1 MKKIICI
8 IILTI
13 FFGYNRSSIAQ
24 VTQLTIGVDG
34 FTCSLCA
41 KGVEA
46 QFKSLDFVKSVK
58 TDLKNTLFILTLK
71 SNQPINVSQI
81 RDAVDDGGFSVR
93 DIKIEAKGTIKGD
106 QSSGYIFLSPNSP
119 EILLKDMNGDM
130 SDGDKVQLKGKINSN
145 SNSISV
151 TSIKKI

>member
-1 MKKIICI
+1 MKKTILIIL
-8 IILTI
+8 LTI
-13 FFGYNRSSIAQ
+13 FSGFNRSSTAQ
-24 VTQLTIGVDG
+24 VTQITIGVDG

-58 TDLKNTLFILTLK
+58 TDLKNTLFILSLK
-71 SNQPINVSQI
+71 SNLPINVSQI

-106 QSSGYIFLSPNSP
+106 QNSGFIFVSPNSP
-119 EILLKDMNGDM
+119 EIQLKDFNNDM
-130 SDGDKVQLKGKINSN
+130 SDGDKVLLKGRINAN

>member
-1 MKKIICI
+1 MKKTIL
-8 IILTI
+8 IILITI
-13 FFGYNRSSIAQ
+13 FLGFNRSSTAQ

-46 QFKSLDFVKSVK
+46 QFKGLDFVKSVK
-58 TDLKNTLFILTLK
+58 TDLKNTLFILSLK

-93 DIKIEAKGTIKGD
+93 DIKIEAKGTIRGN
-106 QSSGYIFLSPNSP
+106 QNSGYLFITPNSP
-119 EILLKDMNGDM
+119 EIQLKDLKEDL
-130 SDGDKVQLKGKINSN
+130 SDGDKVHIKGKINSN
-145 SNSISV
+145 SNTLSV

>member
-1 MKKIICI
+1 MKKLIL

-13 FFGYNRSSIAQ
+13 FLGLSGSSNAQ

-58 TDLKNTLFILTLK
+58 TDLKNTLFILSLK

-93 DIKIEAKGTIKGD
+93 DIKIEAKGTIKGNLN
-106 QSSGYIFLSPNSP
+106 SGYIFVSPNSP
-119 EILLKDMNGDM
+119 EIQLKDINGDL
-130 SDGDKVQLKGKINSN
+130 SDGDKVLLKGKINSN

>member
-1 MKKIICI
+1 MKKIILI
-8 IILTI
+8 FIVTI
-13 FFGYNRSSIAQ
+13 FFGFNRSSTAQ

-71 SNQPINVSQI
+71 PNQPINVSQI
-81 RDAVDDGGFSVR
+81 RNAVDDGGFSVR

-106 QSSGYIFLSPNSP
+106 QGIGYIFVSPNSP
-119 EILLKDMNGDM
+119 EIHLKDMNGDL
-130 SDGDKVQLKGKINSN
+130 SDGDKVFLKGKINTN
-145 SNSISV
+145 SNSVSV

>member
-13 FFGYNRSSIAQ
+13 LFEFNLSTNAQ